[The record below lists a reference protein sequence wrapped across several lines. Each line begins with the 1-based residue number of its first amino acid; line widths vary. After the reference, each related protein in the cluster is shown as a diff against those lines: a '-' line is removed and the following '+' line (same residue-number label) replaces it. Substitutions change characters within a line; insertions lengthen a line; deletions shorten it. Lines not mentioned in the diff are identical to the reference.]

1 MKWETT
7 HRDVPMKRAMM
18 IATMPLALGVC
29 LPTQAPTVYVDVKLA
44 DDILKKERRNI
55 DITEEIKAE
64 HEVRA

>member
-1 MKWETT
+1 
-7 HRDVPMKRAMM
+7 MKRAMM